1 MNIGK
6 SRARPVIGA
15 AAFVAAACLTGSAFA
30 HDETVRYSDLDINTT
45 AGATTLYQ
53 RIVGAASTV
62 CGEQGVGIDARRH
75 WTVCFQSAVS
85 YAVDQVH
92 SPLLTSIA
100 RNPKS
105 AAPATAMI
113 HR

>member
-1 MNIGK
+1 MNICK
-6 SRARPVIGA
+6 SRARPVVGA

-30 HDETVRYSDLDINTT
+30 HDVTVRYGDLDINST

-75 WTVCFQSAVS
+75 WTVCFQSAVNG
-85 YAVDQVH
+85 AVDQVH

-100 RNPKS
+100 RNPTS
-105 AAPATAMI
+105 AAPLTAVS
-113 HR
+113 RR